1 MKVTYT
7 PRRCF
12 YTFLAS
18 FFVYKGEN
26 NMNQTKKITLSALFI
41 ALGLVL
47 PFVTMQIPAIG
58 SMLLPMHI
66 PVLICGFVLS
76 CKYGLLVGVITPLL
90 RHLIFGMP
98 PLLTAITMAFELG
111 AYGFFSGML
120 YRKLKKNIYLSL
132 ILSMLVGRVVWGI
145 ASAAIYGISE
155 FGVSAFIAG
164 GFVNAV
170 PGIILQ
176 LILIPILVKVLK
188 QGGYISE

>member
-1 MKVTYT
+1 MNNVKKMT
-7 PRRCF
+7 
-12 YTFLAS
+12 LA
-18 FFVYKGEN
+18 
-26 NMNQTKKITLSALFI
+26 ALFI

-76 CKYGLLVGVITPLL
+76 YKYGLLVGVLTPLL

-120 YRKLKKNIYLSL
+120 YRKLNKNVYLSL
-132 ILSMLVGRVVWGI
+132 ILSMLLGRVVWGI
-145 ASAAIYGISE
+145 ASMLIYGLGE
-155 FGVSAFIAG
+155 FGMSAFIAG
-164 GFVNAV
+164 GFLNAM

-176 LILIPILVKVLK
+176 LILIPIVINVLK
-188 QGGYISE
+188 KAGYIRD

>member
-1 MKVTYT
+1 MFIKKLTLT
-7 PRRCF
+7 AM
-12 YTFLAS
+12 FLS
-18 FFVYKGEN
+18 
-26 NMNQTKKITLSALFI
+26 
-41 ALGLVL
+41 LGIVL
-47 PFVTMQIPAIG
+47 PMLFGQVPQIG

-66 PVLICGFVLS
+66 PGILCGYVLS
-76 CKYGLLVGVITPLL
+76 YKYGLLVGVITPLL

-132 ILSMLVGRVVWGI
+132 ILSMLLGRVVWGI

-155 FGVSAFIAG
+155 FGLSAFIAG